1 MDEITVKKAAS
12 RLSIEKIDEINDFNR
27 RIYETR
33 ETIVKQFEEETKRQ
47 KSEKSVDSSI
57 DLETTDYCSICYY
70 NVIVNQGNPIPDH
83 DKMTVEFDCGH
94 RFCSE
99 CAVEQLRGNIER
111 AELDKIKCFD
121 YECGQDIS
129 LEKIE

>member
-33 ETIVKQFEEETKRQ
+33 ETIVKQYEEEIKRH

-57 DLETTDYCSICYY
+57 DYCSICYY
-70 NVIVNQGNPIPDH
+70 NVIVN
-83 DKMTVEFDCGH
+83 
-94 RFCSE
+94 
-99 CAVEQLRGNIER
+99 
-111 AELDKIKCFD
+111 
-121 YECGQDIS
+121 
-129 LEKIE
+129 

>member
-33 ETIVKQFEEETKRQ
+33 ETIVKQFEEETKRH

-57 DLETTDYCSICYY
+57 DL
-70 NVIVNQGNPIPDH
+70 
-83 DKMTVEFDCGH
+83 
-94 RFCSE
+94 
-99 CAVEQLRGNIER
+99 
-111 AELDKIKCFD
+111 
-121 YECGQDIS
+121 
-129 LEKIE
+129 